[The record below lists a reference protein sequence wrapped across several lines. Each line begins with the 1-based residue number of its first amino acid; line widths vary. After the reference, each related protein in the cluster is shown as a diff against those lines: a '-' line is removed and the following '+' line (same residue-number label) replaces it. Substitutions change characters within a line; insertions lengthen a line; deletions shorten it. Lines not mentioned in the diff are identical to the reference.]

1 MGKWRHT
8 IYIYIRI
15 RKSWD
20 NIYRADKR
28 DISAGGSSR
37 FAAYIVI
44 ISLLISRGPD
54 PPIAPL
60 PTLTQPCPSHH
71 NTPYL
76 FPPSTGFE
84 QCIGSPPTIIKS
96 NTSPPHTHSFQK
108 GKIAESFSPSSLG
121 SENFVDVAAK
131 QLIFRL
137 LWRSMSYS
145 SS

>member
-1 MGKWRHT
+1 MGKWRH
-8 IYIYIRI
+8 IYCIYIRI

-28 DISAGGSSR
+28 DISAGGISSR

-60 PTLTQPCPSHH
+60 PTLTQPGPSHP

-96 NTSPPHTHSFQK
+96 NTSPPTHIHFRKEKLQK
-108 GKIAESFSPSSLG
+108 VFH
-121 SENFVDVAAK
+121 
-131 QLIFRL
+131 L
-137 LWRSMSYS
+137 LVWVQKTLLMLLQSN
-145 SS
+145 